1 MSWIDDIQTRV
12 QQLNDAVPK
21 DIKDAFNKVA
31 KDEFVKFGQK
41 QLGNL
46 TPLEIAQGQKGDNQN
61 AVIANDNAD
70 AASMNAN
77 QTSQLVSMSMNYMP
91 FILVGGIAI
100 YFLMKKRRG

>member
-46 TPLEIAQGQKGDNQN
+46 TPLEIAQGQKGAN
-61 AVIANDNAD
+61 ANEAVSQDNANV
-70 AASMNAN
+70 ASMNAN
-77 QTSQLVSMSMNYMP
+77 QTSQLMSMGMNYLP
-91 FILVGGIAI
+91 FILVGGVAI

>member
-46 TPLEIAQGQKGDNQN
+46 TPLEIAQGEKGSNSN
-61 AVIANDNAD
+61 EAVSQDNAN

-77 QTSQLVSMSMNYMP
+77 QTSQLMSMGMSYLP
-91 FILVGGIAI
+91 FILVGGVAI

>member
-1 MSWIDDIQTRV
+1 MSWIDDIQMRV

-46 TPLEIAQGQKGDNQN
+46 TPLEIAQGQTGDNQN
-61 AVIANDNAD
+61 AAIANDNMD

-77 QTSQLVSMSMNYMP
+77 QASQIMSMGMNYLP
-91 FILVGGIAI
+91 YILIGGVAI